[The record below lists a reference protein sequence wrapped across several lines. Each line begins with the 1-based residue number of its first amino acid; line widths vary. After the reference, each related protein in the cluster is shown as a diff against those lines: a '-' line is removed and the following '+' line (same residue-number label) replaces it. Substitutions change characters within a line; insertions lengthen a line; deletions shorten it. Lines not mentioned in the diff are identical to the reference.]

1 MRCVYYPAS
10 ICIAAIVLAGCATAP
25 PGPTMPDVPV
35 EGAYLSET
43 AGLSLKVD
51 WWKQFDDPTLDA
63 LIEQSL
69 SANKSLEQAAANI
82 RVSEALASGA
92 RLDRSY
98 SAFTSLG
105 GDIGR
110 TARPGQDVNVSV
122 QGELGASWEFD
133 AFGRIEAQIAA
144 AEFDIEAARQARR
157 DIAVIVVSETARNYV
172 QLRGAQRRLAVARKN
187 AETQSE
193 GLDLL
198 QTLFENG
205 RATRLDME
213 RAEAQYRTTLA
224 SLPRYEAA
232 IQSSRSAL
240 AALTAQPANAPSGL
254 VSELVAGAA
263 DIPEHRG
270 AIMTGSVEDLVRRRP
285 DIRGAEA
292 AIARQLALGEAARA
306 DLFPTIT
313 VNANVLA
320 LFDDTNDIGDLTS
333 FGFGIGPSIR
343 WAGPDLRRVR
353 ANIEASDARSEAVIA
368 QYEQTVLNALSEVEA
383 ALSEYT
389 NELKR
394 RDDLQRAAASAQRA
408 IELARLRFEEGLDDY
423 LDVLEAQRT
432 LLTAEDQL
440 AESRL
445 QSSNRAIAAYRAL
458 GGIEMPDEY
467 GMTPAVALE

>member
-1 MRCVYYPAS
+1 VRAS
-10 ICIAAIVLAGCATAP
+10 IQ
-25 PGPTMPDVPV
+25 
-35 EGAYLSET
+35 GA
-43 AGLSLKVD
+43 
-51 WWKQFDDPTLDA
+51 
-63 LIEQSL
+63 
-69 SANKSLEQAAANI
+69 
-82 RVSEALASGA
+82 
-92 RLDRSY
+92 
-98 SAFTSLG
+98 
-105 GDIGR
+105 
-110 TARPGQDVNVSV
+110 
-122 QGELGASWEFD
+122 LGASWEYD

-144 AEFDIEAARQARR
+144 AEFDVEAARQARR
-157 DIAVIVVSETARNYV
+157 DVAVIVASETALNYV

-187 AETQSE
+187 ADTQSE

-198 QTLFENG
+198 QTLLDNG

-232 IQSSRSAL
+232 IESAKSAL
-240 AALTAQPANAPSGL
+240 AALTGQPANSRSSL
-254 VSELVAGAA
+254 VMELVTSAD

-270 AIMTGSVEDLVRRRP
+270 AIMAGSVEDLVRRRP
-285 DIRGAEA
+285 DIRSAEVL
-292 AIARQLALGEAARA
+292 IARQLALGDAARA

-320 LFDDTNDIGDLTS
+320 LFDDANDIGDLTS
-333 FGFGIGPSIR
+333 FGFGVGPSIS
-343 WAGPDLRRVR
+343 WAWPDLRRVR
-353 ANIEASDARSEAVIA
+353 ANIDATDARTDAAIA
-368 QYEQTVLNALSEVEA
+368 QYEQTVLNALSEVES

-394 RDDLQRAAASAQRA
+394 RDDLKRAAASAQRA

-445 QSSNRAIAAYRAL
+445 QSSSRAIAAYRAL
-458 GGIEMPDEY
+458 GGIEMPNQY
-467 GMTPAVALE
+467 GTEPAIALE